1 MNANGTG
8 IKKQRR
14 LIGTVLAA
22 IFAAATVL
30 MIIFALYLRIELNRQ
45 NDVNVSLSRELSAV
59 SDENRHLRV
68 EYERTK
74 DPSRLE
80 KYARERLGMQTPTRD
95 QIRISDFAA

>member
-1 MNANGTG
+1 MNGNGTV

-14 LIGTVLAA
+14 FIGTVLAA
-22 IFAAATVL
+22 MFAAAAVL
-30 MIIFALYLRIELNRQ
+30 MMIFALYLRIELNRQ